1 MTPRPDQSGRHTQIH
16 DVARVD
22 ARSGGPALVAGSGL
36 PAPAAGPALRGTPAS
51 RPHRLRGR
59 SGLAPGPP
67 VGSGTATHCGPRPH
81 RSWITPLRPT
91 AAGNCTRRRSASAP
105 NRGRRPPF
113 VAVPAR
119 SLRTLRKA
127 SAAPPGRHASVPLR
141 LARLASASSLSA
153 APAARATSARVR
165 GGEGEAWPRRARAGL
180 WAQVTPRMERQGR
193 TKCGFARRARAGLVA
208 HGSPRPDR
216 QGRRKDEG
224 EGDAATG

>member
-16 DVARVD
+16 DGVRVD
-22 ARSGGPALVAGSGL
+22 PRSGGPALVAGSGL
-36 PAPAAGPALRGTPAS
+36 PAAAAGPALRGTPAS

-127 SAAPPGRHASVPLR
+127 SAASPGRHASVPLR

-165 GGEGEAWPRRARAGL
+165 GGEGEAWPRRAG
-180 WAQVTPRMERQGR
+180 
-193 TKCGFARRARAGLVA
+193 AGLV
-208 HGSPRPDR
+208 GSAWLDG
-216 QGRRKDEG
+216 QDGR
-224 EGDAATG
+224 GDGGGGVNSYASLYQRWP